1 MYRGP
6 QIGLDSFCARRLV
19 PLPHLCHHVGMDTS
33 TTPSISPVLEP
44 ETAMALMLRYALSHE
59 EVAHQYAQALIYH
72 LTADVTPCRAI
83 QLARDIITETTND
96 IRDFEGEEV
105 SDRLDVALRRLINR
119 IAADEVFMTWLA
131 D

>member
-1 MYRGP
+1 
-6 QIGLDSFCARRLV
+6 
-19 PLPHLCHHVGMDTS
+19 
-33 TTPSISPVLEP
+33 
-44 ETAMALMLRYALSHE
+44 MALTLRYALSHE
-59 EVAHQYAQALIYH
+59 EVAHQYAQALIYR
-72 LTADVTPCRAI
+72 LTADVGPHEVF

-119 IAADEVFMTWLA
+119 IEADEVFMTLLA

>member
-1 MYRGP
+1 M
-6 QIGLDSFCARRLV
+6 
-19 PLPHLCHHVGMDTS
+19 
-33 TTPSISPVLEP
+33 
-44 ETAMALMLRYALSHE
+44 MALMLRYALSHE
-59 EVAHQYAQALIYH
+59 EVAHQYAQALIYR
-72 LTADVTPCRAI
+72 LTADVTPCGAI

-119 IAADEVFMTWLA
+119 IEADEVFMAWLA